1 MKKRPAELTD
11 NYNHRVCPFC
21 GSDNI
26 LPFED
31 DSGRDSDLPVLII
44 ILTALILIALYLALV
59 VTSYM
64 YFPIVVF
71 IAIILSTRLVNRHEN
86 TRKRKHLSGSRD
98 FICLSCNSS
107 YKESV

>member
-1 MKKRPAELTD
+1 MKKRLAKITD
-11 NYNHRVCPFC
+11 NYNHSVCPFC

-31 DSGRDSDLPVLII
+31 DSGSDNDLPVLII

-64 YFPIVVF
+64 YFPVVVF
-71 IAIILSTRLVNRHEN
+71 IAIIFSTRLVNRHEN
-86 TRKRKHLSGSRD
+86 IQKRKPHSGSRD
-98 FICLSCNSS
+98 FICLSCNSN
-107 YKESV
+107 YKESI